1 MLHFMKVSAPAL
13 LPLLRSQA
21 QGEIL
26 AWVFLTPGEH
36 SIVDIAR
43 ATNIPETTVL
53 REIDRLTATGFVL
66 ERRQGRS
73 RLVTPNPDNPATQ
86 PLTAL
91 LAITFGPAH
100 VLRQNLASLDGV
112 DYAAIYGSWAAR
124 ATGAPGQPPADIDL
138 LVVGEPPRTDLYELA
153 EDASTTLR
161 RPVNATVVDRAIWL
175 AGTDPFVATVQQRPL
190 ITLIDNLHQAEG
202 ITVAGQPSARLV
214 PAALS
219 HWRRSDEI
227 ADLFSGP
234 TDPDWQ
240 HDRERVGDDLRDP
253 SNKR

>member
-1 MLHFMKVSAPAL
+1 MPTRAVRSHRPPWRQPRESILHYPGDILHFMKVSAPAL

-26 AWVFLTPGEH
+26 AWVFLAPGEH
-36 SIVDIAR
+36 SIADIAR

-66 ERRQGRS
+66 ERRRGRS

-100 VLRQNLASLDGV
+100 VLRQRLANLDGV

-161 RPVNATVVDRAIWL
+161 RPVNATVVDRATWL
-175 AGTDPFVATVQQRPL
+175 AGTDPFVATVQERPL
-190 ITLIDNLHQAEG
+190 VTLVDNLHQAEG
-202 ITVAGQPSARLV
+202 A
-214 PAALS
+214 
-219 HWRRSDEI
+219 
-227 ADLFSGP
+227 
-234 TDPDWQ
+234 
-240 HDRERVGDDLRDP
+240 
-253 SNKR
+253 